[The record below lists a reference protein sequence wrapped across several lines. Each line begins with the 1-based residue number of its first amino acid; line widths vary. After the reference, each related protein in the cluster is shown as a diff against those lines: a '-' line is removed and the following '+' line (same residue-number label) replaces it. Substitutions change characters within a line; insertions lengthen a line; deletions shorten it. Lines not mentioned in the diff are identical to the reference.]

1 MTNRGFFYSIFLL
14 VTFKITAIYF
24 TNFSLYGDE
33 AQYWLWS
40 KALDLGYYSKPPL
53 LAWFLSGYTSLFG
66 DSFFSLKMFPIV
78 VYFFISFAI
87 YKLCIS
93 LSLSKNS
100 SSLCAIS
107 FLIIPAASISSFL
120 ISTDLLLLLFWAL
133 SMMVLLRIRAH
144 GTMLNFFLL
153 GLFLGLAFLAKY
165 AAVYFLLCLFFLII
179 IDKKTFNVFKNNP
192 TGGGVF
198 LISFI
203 VVLIPNFYWNLNNG
217 WVTFSHTSDNA
228 NLQNLYLNFYEPL
241 KFLVAQILMVG
252 PVLFF
257 SFVVLIRYFSFDF
270 ENNFLLIFSLPII
283 FIVLVESF
291 LVRAN
296 ANWGAPALISIF
308 ILLFRLVNSK
318 KLNLIKI
325 NFVFNYFVVILF
337 FGSILVSSKSTVFDR
352 VRGIDDFANEISTI
366 IDNKDLVVSD
376 RIVFSNI
383 SYQIRNKS
391 NRVFMPYQKDTPVT
405 NHFQMSASLNKNQK
419 DDFFLIGDLGD
430 ISYLSEK
437 YQGRLIKEFAV
448 LFSSSKLKLYE
459 VNFK

>member
-1 MTNRGFFYSIFLL
+1 MTNRVFFYSIFLL
-14 VTFKITAIYF
+14 VAFKITAIYF

-153 GLFLGLAFLAKY
+153 GLYLGLAFLAKY

-179 IDKKTFNVFKNNP
+179 IDKKTFNVLKDNP

-352 VRGIDDFANEISTI
+352 VRGIDDFADEISTI

>member
-14 VTFKITAIYF
+14 LAFKITAIYF

-40 KALDLGYYSKPPL
+40 KAPDLGYYSKPPL

-153 GLFLGLAFLAKY
+153 GLYLGLAFLAKY

-198 LISFI
+198 LISLI
-203 VVLIPNFYWNLNNG
+203 IVLIPNFYWNLNND
-217 WVTFSHTSDNA
+217 WVTFSHISDNA
-228 NLQNLYLNFYEPL
+228 NLQNLHLSFYEPL
-241 KFLVAQILMVG
+241 KFLVAQILMVS

-352 VRGIDDFANEISTI
+352 VRGIDDFADEISTI
-366 IDNKDLVVSD
+366 INNKNLVVSD

>member
-14 VTFKITAIYF
+14 LAFKITAIYF

-40 KALDLGYYSKPPL
+40 KAPDLGYYSKPPL

-198 LISFI
+198 LISLI
-203 VVLIPNFYWNLNNG
+203 IVLIPNFYWNLNND
-217 WVTFSHTSDNA
+217 WVTFSHISDNA
-228 NLQNLYLNFYEPL
+228 NLQNLHLSFYEPL
-241 KFLVAQILMVG
+241 KFLVAQILMVS

-308 ILLFRLVNSK
+308 ILLFRLVNSN

-352 VRGIDDFANEISTI
+352 VRGIDDFADEISTI

>member
-153 GLFLGLAFLAKY
+153 GLYLGLAFLAKY

-352 VRGIDDFANEISTI
+352 VRGIDDFADEISTI

>member
-107 FLIIPAASISSFL
+107 FLIMPAASISSFL

-153 GLFLGLAFLAKY
+153 GLYLGLAFLAKY

-217 WVTFSHTSDNA
+217 WVTFSHTYDNA

-257 SFVVLIRYFSFDF
+257 SFIVLIRYFSFDF

-308 ILLFRLVNSK
+308 ILLFRLVNSN

-352 VRGIDDFANEISTI
+352 VRGIDDFADEISTI